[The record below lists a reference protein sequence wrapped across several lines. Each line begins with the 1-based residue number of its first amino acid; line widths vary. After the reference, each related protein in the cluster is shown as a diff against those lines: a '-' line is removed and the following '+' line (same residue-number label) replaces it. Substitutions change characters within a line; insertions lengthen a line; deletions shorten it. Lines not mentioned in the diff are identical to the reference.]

1 LSDITGAEPKGVE
14 DLPAPEGLEMRV
26 RELEDKL
33 AEAERQAKEN
43 REQFLR
49 ARADLENYRKRME
62 RDIAQLVRM
71 GKKDL
76 LLAILEVVD
85 NLERALSL
93 AGERSPEALRSG
105 VEITHRQ
112 LLKVL
117 GDAGV
122 TPLESVGS
130 AFDPGLHEALSVWES
145 DEVEEEKVTDEIQK
159 GYLFEGEVLR
169 PARVRVAR
177 PKPRDELVQ

>member
-1 LSDITGAEPKGVE
+1 MSDIAGAEPGGME
-14 DLPAPEGLEMRV
+14 DLPAPDGLEMQV

-49 ARADLENYRKRME
+49 ARADLENYRKRVE

-76 LLAILEVVD
+76 LLGVLEVVD

-93 AGERSPEALRSG
+93 AGEGSPEALRSG
-105 VEITHRQ
+105 VEITYRQ

-117 GDAGV
+117 ADAGV
-122 TPLESVGS
+122 TPVEAVGN
-130 AFDPGLHEALSVWES
+130 AFDPSLHEALSVWES
-145 DEVEEEKVTDEIQK
+145 DEVGEEKVTDEIQK

-169 PARVRVAR
+169 PARVRVVR
-177 PKPRDELVQ
+177 PKSRDEPIQ